1 MNGTAQRP
9 EDSVAASPSSLLNFS
24 DTDGDDDSRDDH
36 GGDYSTRLEEL
47 LSDEE
52 GEHAG
57 SEEEE
62 EEGGFVYEGVD
73 AEPVGGYREQLRD
86 VLGAEHEEDE
96 LESITDRR
104 SLLKAV
110 EENERFAAS
119 MEDEA
124 AVSPKYVHLKGSSL
138 N

>member
-24 DTDGDDDSRDDH
+24 DTDGDDDPRDDH

-47 LSDEE
+47 MSDEE
-52 GEHAG
+52 GDHAG
-57 SEEEE
+57 SEEE